1 MVGEWYFST
10 LGALVCLSLLFQ
22 LLRFIYRHWFR
33 GSFSWEPYRGE
44 WAVVTG
50 ASYGIGAAYAVQLA
64 KNGLNVVLIA
74 RSVDKLQQ
82 VAQQVEKNGAKSQI
96 ISFDFASA
104 SVDDWKR
111 LENQLNSLTISVL
124 VNNVGVNVSLPT
136 SFLEMDEEKIHQI
149 VQVNIVATQKITRL
163 IVPKMVQ
170 RKKGVVLFLSSGGG
184 VLSPAPYL
192 SVYSGTKAYENA
204 LALALAG
211 ELESSGVV
219 VQSITPFFITSEMS
233 KIRKSSLAVPSA
245 ERFARDSLKSVGYEV
260 SCNPYWFHEFL
271 ALVISYLPLKL
282 QIRYVA
288 KLHRGLREKG
298 LRKMSSAEKKSKI

>member
-1 MVGEWYFST
+1 M
-10 LGALVCLSLLFQ
+10 
-22 LLRFIYRHWFR
+22 
-33 GSFSWEPYRGE
+33 
-44 WAVVTG
+44 
-50 ASYGIGAAYAVQLA
+50 
-64 KNGLNVVLIA
+64 VLIA

-233 KIRKSSLAVPSA
+233 KV
-245 ERFARDSLKSVGYEV
+245 
-260 SCNPYWFHEFL
+260 
-271 ALVISYLPLKL
+271 
-282 QIRYVA
+282 
-288 KLHRGLREKG
+288 HRGIFPT
-298 LRKMSSAEKKSKI
+298 KKVVQLVCL